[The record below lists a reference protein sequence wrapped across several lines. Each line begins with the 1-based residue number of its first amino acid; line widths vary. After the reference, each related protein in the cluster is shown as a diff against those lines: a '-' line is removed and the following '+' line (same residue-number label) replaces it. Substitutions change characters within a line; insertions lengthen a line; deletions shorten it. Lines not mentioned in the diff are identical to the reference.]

1 MNSFITS
8 AKLFEQMRSLAINYI
23 GNSLFFILFTF
34 KEKVFTKPGNSKGS
48 EREDLVNWVVEFWQ
62 EIGVDILRNL
72 FGKSKLLKVS
82 SSAEQKNPN
91 IERANEVVY
100 NLDYFDI
107 DKPYLDEMEQKSY
120 RGVRIRF
127 KWWISYE
134 IVRINKNSLGN
145 LWENKN

>member
-1 MNSFITS
+1 M
-8 AKLFEQMRSLAINYI
+8 
-23 GNSLFFILFTF
+23 
-34 KEKVFTKPGNSKGS
+34 
-48 EREDLVNWVVEFWQ
+48 EFWQ